1 MYLIPALARHYGL
14 MVLGPR
20 SLRVSFAA
28 AIAACSCPA
37 QIAPPTDLKVDLAN
51 YVLYN
56 YDTFDTTQFG
66 MNPNPTNVMMKTYNY
81 HVGIADITAVA
92 GTAAKGTL
100 LCTHTMFVLS
110 PTAAVGSMAAI
121 ADTSR
126 SMLDDCS
133 LEILTSGGAP
143 VGTVYLHGT
152 FGGAPPPGAPA
163 NSARSNLIVTGGTGA
178 FLGVR
183 GQATQTGPWSP
194 RVASV
199 TEDPAN
205 RRINGGGSQSVLLQL
220 FPMFSPTIVMAS
232 GVPAVVHSAD
242 YSLVTS
248 AKPAHAGEVLVLF
261 ANGLGP
267 TNPAVDHGLVFPSGA
282 SLPVSSPVEVVV
294 NGTPNPVQYAGS
306 YPSSIDGYQV
316 NFQLP
321 SGTASGSAS
330 LSVMS
335 GFIAGATV
343 TIPIQ

>member
-1 MYLIPALARHYGL
+1 MHPVTTFARHDGAAA
-14 MVLGPR
+14 LGPR
-20 SLRVSFAA
+20 YLKVLCIA
-28 AIAACSCPA
+28 AIAACCCQA
-37 QIAPPTDLKVDLAN
+37 QITPPTDLRVDLAN

-66 MNPNPTNVMMKTYNY
+66 MNPNPTTVMMKTYNF
-81 HVGIADITAVA
+81 HIGVADITAVS

-133 LEILTSGGAP
+133 LEILTSGGAS

-183 GQATQTGPWSP
+183 GQATQTGPWTP

-199 TEDPAN
+199 TENPAN
-205 RRINGGGSQSVLLQL
+205 RRINGGGSQSILLQL
-220 FPMFSPTIVMAS
+220 FPMFSPTIAMAS
-232 GVPAVVHSAD
+232 GVPAVVHSVD

-248 AKPAHAGEVLVLF
+248 MKPAQPGEVLVLF
-261 ANGLGP
+261 ATGLGP
-267 TNPAVDHGLVFPSGA
+267 TNPGVDYGQSFPSGA
-282 SLPVSSPVEVVV
+282 SQPVSVPVEIVV
-294 NGTPNPVQYAGS
+294 NGTSEPVQYAGS
-306 YPSSIDGYQV
+306 YPGAINGYQV

-321 SGTASGSAS
+321 SGTASGSAT

-335 GFIAGATV
+335 GFIAGGAV
-343 TIPIQ
+343 TIPVQ